1 MRGDAIEAV
10 QQAGAPWPADEARCA
25 AAAAEWVDTAR
36 RFHAR
41 LRPPAAEVATCSF
54 HILVT

>member
-1 MRGDAIEAV
+1 MRGDATEAV
-10 QQAGAPWPADEARCA
+10 QQAGGPWPADEAHCA

-41 LRPPAAEVATCSF
+41 LRPPAAEVAPCS
-54 HILVT
+54 I